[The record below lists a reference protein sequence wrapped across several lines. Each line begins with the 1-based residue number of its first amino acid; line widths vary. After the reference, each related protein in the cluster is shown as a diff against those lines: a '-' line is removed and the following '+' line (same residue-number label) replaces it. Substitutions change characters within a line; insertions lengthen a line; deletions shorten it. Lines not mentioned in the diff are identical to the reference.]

1 MAERNNRHVGQRRR
15 RGPGPGGPGG
25 HGMMPGEK
33 ATDFGG
39 TMKKLLRYLRPHSF
53 KLAVVFIFAIVSTV
67 FSIVS
72 PTILGDATDT
82 IVEGL
87 MSPLGIDF
95 SALLDTI
102 ILLIC
107 LYVISFVFSF
117 SQSYIMAGVSQ
128 KVTYELREKMSQKID
143 RLPVSYFDNRTHG
156 QIQSYMINDIETI
169 NQSLSQ
175 SISQIIT
182 SATMIVGILIM
193 MIRINLLMTIT
204 ALIVLPL
211 SALAIKLIVSRSQV
225 QFRKQQDDLSDVNGH
240 VEEMFDGHTVIKAFN
255 REEDSIE
262 KFDEINDALYSS
274 SWKSQFLSGMMMP
287 ITNFIGNLGYVAVC
301 ILGGYLAINGSV
313 SIGNIQSFIQ
323 YVRSFNQPLSQVS
336 QAANLLQSTAAA
348 AERVFDFIEEKDE
361 EDAFG
366 TENETSDSKHHIDI
380 SQLKGQVSFNHVRFG
395 YSKDEPVIKDFS
407 FDAKPG
413 DRIAIVG
420 PTGAG
425 KTTIMKL
432 LLRYYELDG
441 GSITID
447 GHDIKD
453 FSRYDLREMF
463 GMVLQ
468 DSWLF
473 SDTVEENIK
482 YGRQDATHDEV
493 VQAAKDA
500 HIHHHIMTQPSGYQM
515 EVNGSGSN
523 LSQGQRQLVTIARAL
538 LSDNPILI
546 LDEATSS
553 VDTRTEKLI
562 QKAMLNLMEDRT
574 CFIIAHRLSTI
585 KDADHILVMDH
596 GDIVEQGTHESLIAQ
611 DGFYA
616 KLYNSQF
623 E

>member
-1 MAERNNRHVGQRRR
+1 MAEKNNRHVEQRRR

-107 LYVISFVFSF
+107 LYAISFVFSF

-193 MIRINLLMTIT
+193 MIRINL
-204 ALIVLPL
+204 
-211 SALAIKLIVSRSQV
+211 
-225 QFRKQQDDLSDVNGH
+225 
-240 VEEMFDGHTVIKAFN
+240 MFDGHTVIKAFN

-413 DRIAIVG
+413 DRVAIVG

-473 SDTVEENIK
+473 SGTVEENIK

>member
-1 MAERNNRHVGQRRR
+1 MAEVNNRSSRPSRRR
-15 RGPGPGGPGG
+15 GPGG

-33 ATDFGG
+33 ATDFNG
-39 TMKKLLRYLRPHSF
+39 TMKKLLHYLRPHSF

-67 FSIVS
+67 FAIVS

-95 SALLDTI
+95 SALLDTV

-107 LYVISFVFSF
+107 LYGISFLFSF

-182 SATMIVGILIM
+182 SATMIIGILIM

-225 QFRKQQDDLSDVNGH
+225 QFRNQQDDLSDVNGH
-240 VEEMFDGHTVIKAFN
+240 VEEMFDGHTIIKAFN
-255 REEDSIE
+255 REEDSVD
-262 KFDEINDALYSS
+262 KFEEINNKLYAS

-287 ITNFIGNLGYVAVC
+287 MTNFIGNLGYVAVC

-348 AERVFDFIEEKDE
+348 AERVFDFIQEPEEA
-361 EDAFG
+361 DAFG
-366 TENETSDSKHHIDI
+366 TESETAGSKHHIEI
-380 SQLKGQVSFNHVRFG
+380 SQLKGQVSFDHVRFG
-395 YSKDEPVIKDFS
+395 YSKDEPIIKDFS

-413 DRIAIVG
+413 DRVAIVG

-441 GSITID
+441 GKITID

-473 SDTVEENIK
+473 SGTVEENIK
-482 YGRQDATHDEV
+482 YGRQEATHDEV

-500 HIHHHIMTQPSGYQM
+500 HIHHHIMTQPNGYQM
-515 EVNGSGSN
+515 EVTGSGSN

-562 QKAMLNLMEDRT
+562 QRAMLNLMENRT

-596 GDIVEQGTHESLIAQ
+596 GDIVEQGTHESLIAEN
-611 DGFYA
+611 GFYA

>member
-1 MAERNNRHVGQRRR
+1 MAEKNNRHVEQRRR

-107 LYVISFVFSF
+107 LYAISFVFSF

-143 RLPVSYFDNRTHG
+143 SLPVSYFDNRTHG

-348 AERVFDFIEEKDE
+348 AERVFGKLTTINAEYLKWFELLIAMVLAILGYMAPILLLKFQVKMRQMEM
-361 EDAFG
+361 
-366 TENETSDSKHHIDI
+366 ENEVMQFQTIILMLMRIERVNVEIILEWLERYSNIFREPINKCVNNYESGPWEALEQMKEDVGGGVSAANVSSNFSGFVPERMVGMVDLIDHEAVDS
-380 SQLKGQVSFNHVRFG
+380 LKKEPQPLPEKVFN
-395 YSKDEPVIKDFS
+395 
-407 FDAKPG
+407 
-413 DRIAIVG
+413 RI
-420 PTGAG
+420 
-425 KTTIMKL
+425 
-432 LLRYYELDG
+432 ED
-441 GSITID
+441 ITID
-447 GHDIKD
+447 
-453 FSRYDLREMF
+453 DLC
-463 GMVLQ
+463 
-468 DSWLF
+468 
-473 SDTVEENIK
+473 
-482 YGRQDATHDEV
+482 
-493 VQAAKDA
+493 
-500 HIHHHIMTQPSGYQM
+500 
-515 EVNGSGSN
+515 
-523 LSQGQRQLVTIARAL
+523 
-538 LSDNPILI
+538 
-546 LDEATSS
+546 
-553 VDTRTEKLI
+553 
-562 QKAMLNLMEDRT
+562 ED
-574 CFIIAHRLSTI
+574 
-585 KDADHILVMDH
+585 
-596 GDIVEQGTHESLIAQ
+596 
-611 DGFYA
+611 
-616 KLYNSQF
+616 
-623 E
+623 